1 MVLYRCEIVSCTNQL
16 REERDP
22 MKKRILSLLLAAA
35 MLIAVLPGMGFGAAA
50 ASKEEP
56 KRVIGIVFDNSG
68 SMYYDQTWC
77 RATYAME
84 VFAAMMND
92 GDQMQV
98 YPMYPIEIG
107 VGGPQYDMDNPLVIN
122 GPDEADTLRKINSPH
137 PGNTPIEVIEAA
149 YNGLKKAQADEKYL
163 IVVTDG
169 QTFYRNNLELGQKET
184 QEELTKIL
192 EQCSQDL
199 QVMYLGVGAI
209 SYPPEVKNPSRQVF
223 KVAKSSS
230 DTLDKLTE
238 LCNTIFGRN
247 KLENVQ
253 DKITFDV
260 SLSKLIVFVQGANV
274 SGVSVS
280 GGTKIREAST
290 HYSESGTTEGGYGG
304 GADTSLQG
312 MLVTYGEFDAGSY
325 DLSYTGNATNVSVYY
340 EPDVDM
346 YVRLV
351 DGNGREVTSS
361 STDLYS
367 GTYYLEYGMVD
378 RDGNPT
384 ESELL
389 GETKYE
395 LTYTINGEEFTE
407 TPTSS
412 GKLTLEL
419 EANDV
424 LDGSFKVTYLDDYT
438 IEKDWAGS
446 IQISPAPV
454 QELAVTISGGSG
466 TYGLT
471 DLESEAVYDVKVTYG
486 GDVLTGDTLKSTP
499 LDISLTGGNAEYQ
512 ILEYT
517 DDSVRIGI
525 GYCGG
530 DPQSTDCGAYELT
543 VTASY
548 TDQDGQT
555 ANSQPAMAQFT
566 IEDDTS
572 SVAAEFQLEEDYYV
586 QSKLNEAEPIRL
598 VLSVGGKPLTA
609 EQFGQVVVEEI
620 DVDGLACDIQ
630 PDPDNSCYTIKI
642 RTGEAELGKYKLSC
656 RIQIP
661 NEIGKLSEAKDS
673 VSIQIQKYPG
683 WVILVFWILIAL
695 IIATIIWA
703 FLNTKVL
710 PKRIGT
716 GKCTFSVDGSNVA
729 GSPTCV
735 FVGGGKKRGSLDI
748 SSPRYAANPSASC
761 GFRLELEAD
770 SPRRTKS
777 AARSVKVRN
786 VTALNPSTTFLKI
799 NTFKMIQ
806 DPVTEKLVRA
816 VGKAD
821 APIEFTIK
829 NNSSCTVTAEVL
841 DVTSGG
847 TTPVNLIVNL
857 KFF

>member
-1 MVLYRCEIVSCTNQL
+1 
-16 REERDP
+16 

-98 YPMYPIEIG
+98 YPMYPI
-107 VGGPQYDMDNPLVIN
+107 
-122 GPDEADTLRKINSPH
+122 
-137 PGNTPIEVIEAA
+137 
-149 YNGLKKAQADEKYL
+149 
-163 IVVTDG
+163 
-169 QTFYRNNLELGQKET
+169 
-184 QEELTKIL
+184 
-192 EQCSQDL
+192 
-199 QVMYLGVGAI
+199 
-209 SYPPEVKNPSRQVF
+209 
-223 KVAKSSS
+223 
-230 DTLDKLTE
+230 
-238 LCNTIFGRN
+238 
-247 KLENVQ
+247 
-253 DKITFDV
+253 
-260 SLSKLIVFVQGANV
+260 
-274 SGVSVS
+274 
-280 GGTKIREAST
+280 
-290 HYSESGTTEGGYGG
+290 
-304 GADTSLQG
+304 
-312 MLVTYGEFDAGSY
+312 
-325 DLSYTGNATNVSVYY
+325 
-340 EPDVDM
+340 
-346 YVRLV
+346 
-351 DGNGREVTSS
+351 
-361 STDLYS
+361 
-367 GTYYLEYGMVD
+367 
-378 RDGNPT
+378 
-384 ESELL
+384 
-389 GETKYE
+389 
-395 LTYTINGEEFTE
+395 
-407 TPTSS
+407 
-412 GKLTLEL
+412 
-419 EANDV
+419 
-424 LDGSFKVTYLDDYT
+424 
-438 IEKDWAGS
+438 
-446 IQISPAPV
+446 
-454 QELAVTISGGSG
+454 
-466 TYGLT
+466 
-471 DLESEAVYDVKVTYG
+471 
-486 GDVLTGDTLKSTP
+486 
-499 LDISLTGGNAEYQ
+499 
-512 ILEYT
+512 
-517 DDSVRIGI
+517 
-525 GYCGG
+525 
-530 DPQSTDCGAYELT
+530 
-543 VTASY
+543 
-548 TDQDGQT
+548 
-555 ANSQPAMAQFT
+555 
-566 IEDDTS
+566 
-572 SVAAEFQLEEDYYV
+572 
-586 QSKLNEAEPIRL
+586 
-598 VLSVGGKPLTA
+598 
-609 EQFGQVVVEEI
+609 
-620 DVDGLACDIQ
+620 
-630 PDPDNSCYTIKI
+630 
-642 RTGEAELGKYKLSC
+642 
-656 RIQIP
+656 
-661 NEIGKLSEAKDS
+661 EIGKLSEAKDS

-786 VTALNPSTTFLKI
+786 VTALNPSTTFQKI